1 MGSHE
6 TAAIHSSDIVLTSF
20 SLANRITD
28 KNIILD
34 FGGLIDWMMI
44 EACLS
49 IQTQV
54 STADNFF
61 AKTQSM
67 QIVRLTSFSVLSLRR
82 CQGFF
87 VAENKI
93 LSCSSLM

>member
-49 IQTQV
+49 IQTQI
-54 STADNFF
+54 STADNFLP
-61 AKTQSM
+61 KHNLCKLSG
-67 QIVRLTSFSVLSLRR
+67 LHFSQPYHYVGVKDFLL
-82 CQGFF
+82 Q
-87 VAENKI
+87 KI
-93 LSCSSLM
+93 KF